1 MAMGAH
7 TRRMQNPWNT
17 GQNKNKSKK
26 KRKKKKKTT
35 ILSVSLNSTNVIYI
49 ISFLNAISDMEIHAV
64 YENPKQPPCRL
75 AFTSTVFFLFLL
87 NSLSS
92 ILLHKM
98 LSRRLFLGTGGGETN
113 VTLERVVKE
122 PLETG
127 EGTDHDNTDG
137 ETVPE
142 TTETNLGVDTADG
155 LAGGLT
161 GLLLSVDLGDHD
173 ISRVGDNGTEDTGN
187 VTTEEGDT
195 GLGKEGV
202 LLLGLG
208 ELSVDELDSLLEGG
222 ELNHGVRNLAGPEG
236 RETLVKG
243 TEALSGSDLLVTV
256 KDRGGEGGDG
266 GLGLDLNGLPGAEK
280 DVGNQLSRSGG
291 SKVKNSSVLV
301 GSLLTN
307 NVGVLL
313 LEELVETVLTGTL
326 ERVTNKS
333 GTETGEDTTGTLS
346 GDDGLPGLEVTG
358 VKAGVNLSA
367 ALDEIEGGDSSVGS
381 TAS

>member
-1 MAMGAH
+1 
-7 TRRMQNPWNT
+7 
-17 GQNKNKSKK
+17 
-26 KRKKKKKTT
+26 
-35 ILSVSLNSTNVIYI
+35 
-49 ISFLNAISDMEIHAV
+49 
-64 YENPKQPPCRL
+64 
-75 AFTSTVFFLFLL
+75 
-87 NSLSS
+87 
-92 ILLHKM
+92 M

-236 RETLVKG
+236 RETLVKV